1 MKFIVIEIQN
11 DNGTVGNI
19 VTAHDTQAEAESKYH
34 QILSYAAVSG
44 LTSHSAVILT
54 EEAFLIA
61 SQCYKA
67 EASE

>member
-19 VTAHDTQAEAESKYH
+19 VTAYDTQAEAESAYH
-34 QILSYAAVSG
+34 QKLSYAAISG
-44 LTSHSAVILT
+44 LTSHSVAILS

-67 EASE
+67 EASK